1 MDDSGSD
8 VIATLG
14 ASAPRRIFASG
25 VMGILGVLLVY
36 LATMSTATL
45 VGTLILAAAGFGV
58 MWMAWWQW
66 QVTEEVI
73 ELTATELRTSGGVVL
88 ARVGDVTG
96 VDRGALAFKPSQ
108 GFVVRTTRA
117 QPRAWAPGLYWRV
130 GRTLGVGGVT
140 GAGQGKFMAETL
152 TAMIGQTD

>member
-1 MDDSGSD
+1 MDDNAE

-36 LATMSTATL
+36 LASMSTATL
-45 VGTLILAAAGFGV
+45 VGTLILAAAGFAV

-66 QVTEEVI
+66 RVTEDVI
-73 ELTATELRTSGGVVL
+73 ELTETELRTSGGVVL

-108 GFVVRTTRA
+108 GFVVRTSRA
-117 QPRAWAPGLYWRV
+117 QTRAWAPGLYWRF

-152 TAMIGQTD
+152 SAMIGQAD

>member
-1 MDDSGSD
+1 MDEDGGE

-25 VMGILGVLLVY
+25 VMGVLGVLLVY

-45 VGTLILAAAGFGV
+45 LGTLILAAAGFSV

-73 ELTATELRTSGGVVL
+73 ELTATELRTSGGIVL
-88 ARVGDVTG
+88 ARLDDVTG

-108 GFVVRTTRA
+108 GFVVRTSKA
-117 QPRAWAPGLYWRV
+117 QQRAWAPGLYWRV